1 MENAGLAPD
10 DFINGLLGPPASALA
25 SRWPDLRW
33 LGHCRLRE
41 GDYAGPLTLG
51 AAMSLLILNDVK
63 KHFGAQEVLSGASL
77 QLDAGT
83 KLGLVGRNGGG
94 KSTLLRIIMGEE
106 SPDWGSAILAKGTRI
121 GSVPQRPHFEPGQTV
136 REYVEAGLSETRS
149 LLAALE
155 RTGEAMADAQ
165 DEQLERLMH
174 EHDRLTHRIDEVG
187 GWEAERQV
195 ETVLSGIGLPE
206 VFWDREARTMSGG
219 EKGRAALARE
229 LISGHDILLLDE
241 PTNHLDLEGIEWI
254 ENYIASIKGAVLI
267 VSHDRRL
274 LQNSVDAII
283 ELQRGKLTRY
293 PGNFSQFINQKEERF
308 AAEMRAWEVQSDKLR
323 REETFIK
330 KHMGSQRTAE
340 AKGRAKKLGH
350 VERLVK
356 PHHDVRRPK
365 IRAPKA
371 ARGGELVLQAENLT
385 AAFGERTLF
394 ANIDLRIGRGQ
405 RIGIVG
411 PNGSGKT
418 TLLKI
423 LAERLAPTSGE
434 VTHGHRASVGYYDQ
448 DTSSLHEDATP
459 LTDLMRTH
467 GQMTELEARSHLAR
481 FLFRGNEVEKAM
493 PTLSGGERARLCLSK
508 LVLTEPTWLALDE
521 PTNHLDLAGRTALE
535 EMLSEFDGALV
546 CISHDREFLDGLCNY
561 TIEVGHGT
569 VREHDGN
576 YSSWHRWQ
584 EEEAERAL
592 EGKARTAKKKK
603 QAAAKA
609 STKAPARSPKG
620 AKGGKKRGNPSN
632 NPYRLKKLEE
642 RIMELEEIL
651 KALHAKVAT
660 EDVYRDG
667 ERLKDTQIKI
677 AEAENELSTANEEWG
692 AWG

>member
-1 MENAGLAPD
+1 
-10 DFINGLLGPPASALA
+10 
-25 SRWPDLRW
+25 
-33 LGHCRLRE
+33 
-41 GDYAGPLTLG
+41 
-51 AAMSLLILNDVK
+51 MSLLILNDVK

-83 KLGLVGRNGGG
+83 KIGMVGRNGGG

-121 GSVPQRPHFEPGQTV
+121 GSIPQRPHFEPGQTV
-136 REYVEAGLSETRS
+136 RGYVEGGLDETRA
-149 LLAALE
+149 LIAELE
-155 RTGEAMADAQ
+155 RTGEAMAHA
-165 DEQLERLMH
+165 EGKQLERLMH
-174 EHDRLTHRIDEVG
+174 EHDRLTHRIDDVG
-187 GWEAERQV
+187 GWDAERQV

-206 VFWDREARTMSGG
+206 EFWDREARTMSGG

-229 LISGHDILLLDE
+229 LVSAHDILLLDE

-254 ENYIASIKGAVLI
+254 ESYIASIKGAVLV

-283 ELQRGKLTRY
+283 ELERGKLLRY
-293 PGNFSQFINQKEERF
+293 PGNFTQYIDQKEERF
-308 AAEMRAWEVQSDKLR
+308 AAEMRAWEVQVDKIR

-330 KHMGSQRTAE
+330 KHMGSQRTGE

-371 ARGGELVLQAENLT
+371 VRGGELVLQAENLT
-385 AAFGERTLF
+385 AAYGERKLF
-394 ANIDLRIGRGQ
+394 SNVDLRIGRGQ

-423 LAERLAPTSGE
+423 LAERMAPTAGE
-434 VTHGHRASVGYYDQ
+434 VLRGHRASVGYFDQ
-448 DTSSLHEDATP
+448 DTSSLHEDSTP
-459 LTDLMRTH
+459 LAELMREH
-467 GQMTELEARSHLAR
+467 SQMTELEARSHLAR
-481 FLFRGNEVEKAM
+481 FLFRGKEVEKAM

-508 LVLTEPTWLALDE
+508 LVLTEPSWLALDE

-546 CISHDREFLDGLCNY
+546 CISHDREFLDGLCTH
-561 TIEVGHGT
+561 TIEVGNGT
-569 VREHDGN
+569 VREHEGN
-576 YSSWHRWQ
+576 YSSWHRMKD
-584 EEEAERAL
+584 EEAAQAIE
-592 EGKARTAKKKK
+592 EKARSIKNKKRAAEDARIKESKRSAGKKKK
-603 QAAAKA
+603 K
-609 STKAPARSPKG
+609 S
-620 AKGGKKRGNPSN
+620 GKPNK
-632 NPYRLKKLEE
+632 NPYRLKKLEA
-642 RIMELEEIL
+642 RIIELEETL
-651 KALHAKVAT
+651 KELHSEVAQ
-660 EDVYRDG
+660 EAVYRDS

-677 AEAENELSTANEEWG
+677 AEAENELALVNEEWG